1 MISHNVIQG
10 SPEWHA
16 LRAEH
21 FNASEAPAMMG
32 ESKYMSRAQ
41 LIRQKA
47 TGVVP
52 EVDAAT
58 QRRFDAGHDT
68 EAKARAI
75 LEQRIG
81 EELYPVVGTRDKLL
95 ASVDG
100 IDMLDSTLFEHKLLN
115 QDVVAMIEAGELT
128 GQYYWQLEQQLYVTG
143 AERVLFVCSD
153 GTEGNFHMME
163 YRAVP
168 GRIEQ
173 LIAGWEQFAQDVA
186 AYQPEESVPEAVG
199 KAPESL
205 PALRIELTGMVT
217 ASNLDE
223 FKSTALT
230 VIGNVNDQ
238 LETDQDFADAEQ
250 AVKWCS
256 DVEGRLKAAKD
267 HALSQTSTIDE
278 LFRALDEISETA
290 RQKRLALDK
299 LVKARKTQIR
309 EDIVMTAAKALTDH
323 IAALNEGLG
332 PRIRLPDY
340 RADFN
345 GAIKG
350 KKTIAS
356 LRDAA
361 DTELARAKIE
371 VSQIAEQYRGNLELL
386 RTKAEGFERLF
397 PDAQQLVA
405 KAKEDLEAVI
415 TARIAEHRQAEQA
428 KLDAER
434 ERIEREAKAAA
445 DAAEAAKT
453 AELAAEAQRQQ
464 ETQVSGQVAG
474 LGQDAERDSG
484 PIPRNLE
491 ELGATIKLGDI
502 NARLGPLSI
511 SADGLAQL
519 GIQSVGKERS
529 AVLYAE
535 SDWPRICAVLIEHLQ
550 RCHGSAKAA

>member
-1 MISHNVIQG
+1 MITHNVIQG

-32 ESKYMSRAQ
+32 ESKYMSRGQ

-47 TGVVP
+47 TGVIP

-75 LEQRIG
+75 LEARIG
-81 EELYPVVGTRDKLL
+81 EELYPVVGTRDNLL

-153 GTEGNFHMME
+153 GTEDNFHMME

-173 LIAGWEQFAQDVA
+173 LVAGWEQFALDVA
-186 AYQPEESVPEAVG
+186 AYQPEESAPEAVG

-223 FKSTALT
+223 FKATALT

-323 IAALNEGLG
+323 IAALNEGIGL
-332 PRIRLPDY
+332 RIRLPDY

-361 DTELARAKIE
+361 GTELARAKIE
-371 VSQIAEQYRGNLELL
+371 VSQIAEQYRANVELL

-405 KAKEDLEAVI
+405 KAKDDLEAVI
-415 TARIAEHRQAEQA
+415 TARIAEHKQAEQA

-445 DAAEAAKT
+445 DAAESAKA
-453 AELAAEAQRQQ
+453 AELAAEAQNQQ
-464 ETQVSGQVAG
+464 EAMVSGQVPSATETPEPAPAVS
-474 LGQDAERDSG
+474 GQVG
-484 PIPRNLE
+484 
-491 ELGATIKLGDI
+491 GVIKLGDI

-511 SADGLAQL
+511 SADGLARL

-550 RCHGSAKAA
+550 RCQGSAKAA

>member
-1 MISHNVIQG
+1 MNIHNVIQG

-75 LEQRIG
+75 LEQRMG
-81 EELYPVVGTRDKLL
+81 EELYPVVATRDKLL

-115 QDVVAMIEAGELT
+115 QDVVAMIEAGEFT

-153 GTEGNFHMME
+153 GTEDNFHMME

-173 LIAGWEQFAQDVA
+173 LIAGWEQFALDVA
-186 AYQPEESVPEAVG
+186 AYQPEESAPEAVG

-223 FKSTALT
+223 FKATALA

-256 DVEGRLKAAKD
+256 DVESRLKAAKD

-309 EDIVMTAAKALTDH
+309 EDIVMTAAKALADH
-323 IAALNEGLG
+323 IGALNEGLG
-332 PRIRLPDY
+332 GKIRLPDY

-405 KAKEDLEAVI
+405 KAKDDLEAVI
-415 TARIAEHRQAEQA
+415 TARIAEHKQAEQA

-445 DAAEAAKT
+445 DAAEAAKA
-453 AELAAEAQRQQ
+453 AEVAAEAQRQQ
-464 ETQVSGQVAG
+464 ETHVSGQVPSATEAPEPAPAVS
-474 LGQDAERDSG
+474 GQVG
-484 PIPRNLE
+484 
-491 ELGATIKLGDI
+491 GVIKLGDI
-502 NARLGPLSI
+502 NSRIGPLSI
-511 SADGLAQL
+511 TADGLAQL

-535 SDWPRICAVLIEHLQ
+535 SDWPRICAVLIDHLQ
-550 RCHGSAKAA
+550 RCQHSAKAA

>member
-1 MISHNVIQG
+1 VNIHNVIQG

-16 LRAEH
+16 LRANH

-47 TGVVP
+47 TGVIP

-75 LEQRIG
+75 LEARLG
-81 EELYPVVGTRDKLL
+81 EGLYPVVATRDNLL

-153 GTEGNFHMME
+153 GTEDNFHMME

-173 LIAGWEQFAQDVA
+173 LVAGWEQFALDVA
-186 AYQPEESVPEAVG
+186 AYQPEESAPEAVG

-223 FKSTALT
+223 FKATALA

-309 EDIVMTAAKALTDH
+309 EDIVMTAAKALADH
-323 IAALNEGLG
+323 IGALNEGLG
-332 PRIRLPDY
+332 GKIRLPDY

-405 KAKEDLEAVI
+405 KAKDDLEAVI
-415 TARIAEHRQAEQA
+415 TARIAEHKQAEQA

-445 DAAEAAKT
+445 EAAEA

-464 ETQVSGQVAG
+464 ETQVSGQVPSATEAPEPAPAVS
-474 LGQDAERDSG
+474 GQVG
-484 PIPRNLE
+484 
-491 ELGATIKLGDI
+491 GVIKLGDI

-511 SADGLAQL
+511 TADGLAQL
-519 GIQSVGKERS
+519 GIKPVGKERS

-535 SDWPRICAVLIEHLQ
+535 SDWPRILGVLISHLQ
-550 RCHGSAKAA
+550 SCQGSAKAA

>member
-1 MISHNVIQG
+1 MIIIKEAQG
-10 SPEWHA
+10 TPGWLAAREGK
-16 LRAEH
+16 RTG
-21 FNASEAPAMMG
+21 SEAPVMMG
-32 ESKYMSRAQ
+32 VSKKLKRNELIHMKKTMTVKEVSDWVQKNLFDKGHAAEASARPIAEGIVGEDLYPVTATDDDGYMLASYDGMTMLEDVTWEHKIWNEA
-41 LIRQKA
+41 KA
-47 TGVVP
+47 ADVRNGVVP
-52 EVDAAT
+52 EEDRWQVVQGLVISGAT
-58 QRRFDAGHDT
+58 
-68 EAKARAI
+68 KC
-75 LEQRIG
+75 
-81 EELYPVVGTRDKLL
+81 LYMV
-95 ASVDG
+95 
-100 IDMLDSTLFEHKLLN
+100 
-115 QDVVAMIEAGELT
+115 
-128 GQYYWQLEQQLYVTG
+128 
-143 AERVLFVCSD
+143 SD
-153 GTEGNFHMME
+153 GTEENCVWCWYELQDGDEDMLM
-163 YRAVP
+163 R
-168 GRIEQ
+168 
-173 LIAGWEQFAQDVA
+173 GWAQFDDDVA
-186 AYQPEESVPEAVG
+186 AYEPQPVTPEAVG

-217 ASNLDE
+217 TSNLDE
-223 FKSTALT
+223 FKATALA
-230 VIGNVNDQ
+230 VISNVNDQ

-309 EDIVMTAAKALTDH
+309 EDIVMTAAKALAGH

-371 VSQIAEQYRGNLELL
+371 VSQIADQYRANIELL

-405 KAKEDLEAVI
+405 KAKDDLEAVI
-415 TARIAEHRQAEQA
+415 TARIAEHKQAEQA

-445 DAAEAAKT
+445 EAAEAAKA
-453 AELAAEAQRQQ
+453 AEIAAEARHQQ
-464 ETQVSGQVAG
+464 ETQVSGQAPSATETPEPAPAVS
-474 LGQDAERDSG
+474 GQVCG
-484 PIPRNLE
+484 V
-491 ELGATIKLGDI
+491 IKLGDI

-511 SADGLAQL
+511 TADGLAQL
-519 GIQSVGKERS
+519 GIQSVGKERA

-550 RCHGSAKAA
+550 RCQHSAKAA

>member
-1 MISHNVIQG
+1 VNIHNVIQG

-16 LRAEH
+16 LRANH

-47 TGVVP
+47 TGVIP

-75 LEQRIG
+75 LEARLG
-81 EELYPVVGTRDKLL
+81 EGLYPVVATRDNLL

-153 GTEGNFHMME
+153 GTEDNFHMME

-173 LIAGWEQFAQDVA
+173 LVAGWEQFALDVA
-186 AYQPEESVPEAVG
+186 AYQPEESAPEAVG

-223 FKSTALT
+223 FKATALA

-309 EDIVMTAAKALTDH
+309 EDIVMTAAKALADH
-323 IAALNEGLG
+323 IGALNEGLG
-332 PRIRLPDY
+332 GKIRLPDY

-405 KAKEDLEAVI
+405 KAKDDLEAVI
-415 TARIAEHRQAEQA
+415 TARIAEHKQAEQA

-445 DAAEAAKT
+445 EAAEA

-464 ETQVSGQVAG
+464 ETQVSGQVPSATEAPEPAPAVS
-474 LGQDAERDSG
+474 GQVG
-484 PIPRNLE
+484 
-491 ELGATIKLGDI
+491 GVIKLGDI

-511 SADGLAQL
+511 TADGLAQL
-519 GIQSVGKERS
+519 GIKPVGKERS

-535 SDWPRICAVLIEHLQ
+535 SDWPRILGVLIDHLQ
-550 RCHGSAKAA
+550 RCQHSAKAA

>member
-1 MISHNVIQG
+1 MKIHSVLQG

-32 ESKYMSRAQ
+32 ESKYMSRGR
-41 LIRQKA
+41 LIKQKA

-52 EVDAAT
+52 EVDAHT
-58 QRRFDAGHDT
+58 QRLFDEGHDT
-68 EAKARAI
+68 EEQARTI
-75 LEQRIG
+75 LEERMG
-81 EELYPVVGTRDKLL
+81 EELYPVVATRDNLL

-100 IDMLDSTLFEHKLLN
+100 VTMDDSTLFEHKTFN

-153 GTEGNFHMME
+153 GTEENFHMME

-168 GRIEQ
+168 GRIER
-173 LIAGWEQFAQDVA
+173 LIAGWEQFALDVA
-186 AYQPEESVPEAVG
+186 AYQPEESAPEAVG

-223 FKSTALT
+223 FKSTALAAINR
-230 VIGNVNDQ
+230 VSDQ

-309 EDIVMTAAKALTDH
+309 EDIVMTAAKALADH
-323 IAALNEGLG
+323 VSALNEGLG
-332 PRIRLPDY
+332 GKIRLPEY

-405 KAKEDLEAVI
+405 KAKDDLEAVI
-415 TARIAEHRQAEQA
+415 TARIAEHKQAEQA

-445 DAAEAAKT
+445 EAAEA

-464 ETQVSGQVAG
+464 ETQVSGQVPSATEAPEPAPAVS
-474 LGQDAERDSG
+474 GQVG
-484 PIPRNLE
+484 
-491 ELGATIKLGDI
+491 GVIKLGDI

-511 SADGLAQL
+511 TADGLAQL
-519 GIQSVGKERS
+519 GIKSVGKERS

-535 SDWPRICAVLIEHLQ
+535 SDWPRILGVLINHLQ
-550 RCHGSAKAA
+550 SCQGSAKAA

>member
-1 MISHNVIQG
+1 MNIHNVIQG

-16 LRAEH
+16 LRANH

-47 TGVVP
+47 TGVIP

-75 LEQRIG
+75 LEARLG
-81 EELYPVVGTRDKLL
+81 EGLYPVVATRDNLL

-153 GTEGNFHMME
+153 GTEDNFHMME

-173 LIAGWEQFAQDVA
+173 LVAGWEQFALDVA
-186 AYQPEESVPEAVG
+186 AYQPEESAPEAVG

-223 FKSTALT
+223 FKATALA

-309 EDIVMTAAKALTDH
+309 EDIVMTAAKALADH
-323 IAALNEGLG
+323 IGALNEGLG
-332 PRIRLPDY
+332 GKIRLPDY

-405 KAKEDLEAVI
+405 KAKDDLEAVI
-415 TARIAEHRQAEQA
+415 TARIAEHKQAEQA

-445 DAAEAAKT
+445 EAAEA

-464 ETQVSGQVAG
+464 ETQVSGQVPSATEAPEPAPAVS
-474 LGQDAERDSG
+474 GQVG
-484 PIPRNLE
+484 
-491 ELGATIKLGDI
+491 GVIKLGDI

-511 SADGLAQL
+511 TADGLAQL
-519 GIQSVGKERS
+519 GIKPVGKERS

-535 SDWPRICAVLIEHLQ
+535 SDWPRILGVLISHLQ
-550 RCHGSAKAA
+550 SCQGSAKAA

>member
-1 MISHNVIQG
+1 MITHNVIQG

-21 FNASEAPAMMG
+21 FNASEAPAVMG

-58 QRRFDAGHDT
+58 QRRFDAGHET

-75 LEQRIG
+75 LEQRMG
-81 EELYPVVGTRDKLL
+81 EELYPVVATRDKLL

-153 GTEGNFHMME
+153 GTEDNFHMLE

-186 AYQPEESVPEAVG
+186 AYQPEESAPEAVG

-223 FKSTALT
+223 FKATALA

-309 EDIVMTAAKALTDH
+309 EDIVMTAAKALTGH

-361 DTELARAKIE
+361 DTELAEPR
-371 VSQIAEQYRGNLELL
+371 L
-386 RTKAEGFERLF
+386 RSARSPSSTGATLSYCAPRPKGLNAFSPTLNSWSPRPRMIWKRSSLPALPSTSKQSRRSWTPSANASSVKRRKQPKRRRL
-397 PDAQQLVA
+397 PSL
-405 KAKEDLEAVI
+405 
-415 TARIAEHRQAEQA
+415 RQKPSASRKRRYPGRCRQRPRR
-428 KLDAER
+428 LSPR
-434 ERIEREAKAAA
+434 LR
-445 DAAEAAKT
+445 
-453 AELAAEAQRQQ
+453 LAARLAA
-464 ETQVSGQVAG
+464 S
-474 LGQDAERDSG
+474 SSW
-484 PIPRNLE
+484 
-491 ELGATIKLGDI
+491 ATSMP
-502 NARLGPLSI
+502 A
-511 SADGLAQL
+511 LA
-519 GIQSVGKERS
+519 RS
-529 AVLYAE
+529 ASALMASPSSE
-535 SDWPRICAVLIEHLQ
+535 SSQ
-550 RCHGSAKAA
+550 SAKSVPPCCTPSRTGHAFLVC

>member
-1 MISHNVIQG
+1 MKIHSVLQG

-32 ESKYMSRAQ
+32 ESKYMSRGR
-41 LIRQKA
+41 LIKQKA

-52 EVDAAT
+52 EVDAHP
-58 QRRFDAGHDT
+58 QRLFDEGHDT
-68 EAKARAI
+68 EEQARTI
-75 LEQRIG
+75 LEERMG
-81 EELYPVVGTRDKLL
+81 EELYPVVATRDNLL

-100 IDMLDSTLFEHKLLN
+100 VTMDDSTLFEHKTFN

-153 GTEGNFHMME
+153 GTEENFHMME

-168 GRIEQ
+168 GRIER
-173 LIAGWEQFAQDVA
+173 LIAGWEQFALDVA
-186 AYQPEESVPEAVG
+186 AYQPEESAPEAVG

-223 FKSTALT
+223 FKSTALAAINR
-230 VIGNVNDQ
+230 VSDQ

-309 EDIVMTAAKALTDH
+309 EDIVMTAAKALADH
-323 IAALNEGLG
+323 VSALNEGLG
-332 PRIRLPDY
+332 GKIRLPEY

-405 KAKEDLEAVI
+405 KAKDDLEAVI
-415 TARIAEHRQAEQA
+415 TARIAEHKQAEQA

-445 DAAEAAKT
+445 EAAEA

-464 ETQVSGQVAG
+464 ETHVSGQVPSATEAPEPAPAVS
-474 LGQDAERDSG
+474 GQVG
-484 PIPRNLE
+484 
-491 ELGATIKLGDI
+491 GVIKLGDI

-511 SADGLAQL
+511 TADGLAQL
-519 GIQSVGKERS
+519 GIKSVGKERS

-535 SDWPRICAVLIEHLQ
+535 SDWPRILGVLINHLQ
-550 RCHGSAKAA
+550 SCQGSAKAA

>member
-1 MISHNVIQG
+1 MNIHNVIQG

-16 LRAEH
+16 LRANH

-47 TGVVP
+47 TGVIP

-75 LEQRIG
+75 LEARLG
-81 EELYPVVGTRDKLL
+81 EGLYPVVATRDNLL

-153 GTEGNFHMME
+153 GTEDNFHMME

-173 LIAGWEQFAQDVA
+173 LVAGWEQFALDVA
-186 AYQPEESVPEAVG
+186 AYQPEESAPEAVG

-223 FKSTALT
+223 FKATALA

-309 EDIVMTAAKALTDH
+309 EDIVMTAAKALADH
-323 IAALNEGLG
+323 IGALNEGLG
-332 PRIRLPDY
+332 GKIRLPDY

-405 KAKEDLEAVI
+405 KAKDDLEAVI
-415 TARIAEHRQAEQA
+415 TARIAEHKQAEQA

-445 DAAEAAKT
+445 EAAEA

-464 ETQVSGQVAG
+464 ETQVSGQVPSATEAPEPAPAVS
-474 LGQDAERDSG
+474 GQVG
-484 PIPRNLE
+484 
-491 ELGATIKLGDI
+491 GVIKLGDI

-511 SADGLAQL
+511 TADGLAQL
-519 GIQSVGKERS
+519 GIQPVGKERS

-535 SDWPRICAVLIEHLQ
+535 SDWPRILGVLISHLQ
-550 RCHGSAKAA
+550 SCQGSAKAA

>member
-1 MISHNVIQG
+1 MNIHNVIQG

-153 GTEGNFHMME
+153 GTEDNFHMME

-173 LIAGWEQFAQDVA
+173 LIAGWEQFALDVA
-186 AYQPEESVPEAVG
+186 AYQPEESAPEAVG

-223 FKSTALT
+223 FKATALA

-323 IAALNEGLG
+323 IAALNEGIGL
-332 PRIRLPDY
+332 RIRLPDY

-371 VSQIAEQYRGNLELL
+371 VSQIAEQYRSNIELL

-405 KAKEDLEAVI
+405 KAKDDLEAVI
-415 TARIAEHRQAEQA
+415 TARIAEHKQAEQA

-445 DAAEAAKT
+445 EAAEAAKA
-453 AELAAEAQRQQ
+453 AEIAAEAQRQQ
-464 ETQVSGQVAG
+464 ETMVSGQVPSATETPESEPAVSGQAG
-474 LGQDAERDSG
+474 GV
-484 PIPRNLE
+484 
-491 ELGATIKLGDI
+491 IKLGDI

-519 GIQSVGKERS
+519 GIKSVGKERS

-535 SDWPRICAVLIEHLQ
+535 SDWPRILGVLVDHLQ
-550 RCHGSAKAA
+550 SCQGSAKAA